1 MRFTG
6 KRAVVTGGA
15 SGIGKATA
23 LRLVAEGAEVWIGDI
38 DEAGG
43 RDLAETSNGR
53 IHFQRTDVLQASDI
67 EALMHAADA
76 AGGLDVVFNNA
87 GAGGSRDPIEQ
98 ISPDDWNRT
107 QALLLRSVALG
118 IRYAA
123 PLMIARA
130 AAGGSDT
137 SGRGNGGGDNNAGG
151 SSGGGSSGAIVNTAS
166 IAALQTGAA
175 PTAYSVAKA
184 GVLHLTTMAAAD
196 LSRYGIRVNAVCPGF
211 ITTNIFTSA
220 LGISGDKLA
229 QANGAIGHIAGK
241 AQPLQRAGRAEDIA
255 AAVAYLASD
264 DAAFVTGTHI
274 TVDGGM
280 TIGPRHSWDPHVP
293 SLFSALEAFAG

>member
-15 SGIGKATA
+15 SGIGRATA
-23 LRLVAEGAEVWIGDI
+23 LRLAEEGAEVWIGDI
-38 DEAGG
+38 DVAGG
-43 RDLAETSNGR
+43 EEIAATSNGR
-53 IHFQRTDVLQASDI
+53 IRFQRTDVMQAGDI
-67 EALMHAADA
+67 EALMRAADA

-87 GAGGSRDPIEQ
+87 GAGGSRDPIDA
-98 ISPDDWNRT
+98 ISPEDWDRT

-123 PLMIARA
+123 PLMTAR
-130 AAGGSDT
+130 GG
-137 SGRGNGGGDNNAGG
+137 
-151 SSGGGSSGAIVNTAS
+151 GAIVNTAS

-196 LSRYGIRVNAVCPGF
+196 LAKHNIRVNAICPGF

-220 LGISGDKLA
+220 LGIAGEKRA
-229 QANGAIGHIAGK
+229 MANAAISAIAAK
-241 AQPLQRAGRAEDIA
+241 AQPLQRAGGPEDIA

-264 DAAFVTGTHI
+264 DAGFVTGTHI

-280 TIGPRHSWDPHVP
+280 TIGPRHSWDAEAP
-293 SLFSALEAFAG
+293 SMFAALEAFAA

>member
-1 MRFTG
+1 MRFQG

-23 LRLVAEGAEVWIGDI
+23 LRLAAEGAEVWIGDI
-38 DEAGG
+38 DESAG
-43 RDLAETSNGR
+43 RDIAETSNGR
-53 IHFQRTDVLQASDI
+53 IHFLRTDVTEASDI
-67 EALMHAADA
+67 EALMTTADA
-76 AGGLDVVFNNA
+76 HVVFNNA
-87 GAGGSRDPIEQ
+87 GAGGSRDPIHE
-98 ISPDDWNRT
+98 ISPEDWDRT

-123 PLMIARA
+123 PLMIAR
-130 AAGGSDT
+130 GEG
-137 SGRGNGGGDNNAGG
+137 
-151 SSGGGSSGAIVNTAS
+151 GAIVNTAS

-196 LSRYGIRVNAVCPGF
+196 LSRYDIRVNAVCPGF
-211 ITTNIFTSA
+211 ITTNIFTAS
-220 LGISGDKLA
+220 LGLA
-229 QANGAIGHIAGK
+229 GEQRARADGAIQHMAAT
-241 AQPLQRAGRAEDIA
+241 AQPLQRAGRPEDIA

-264 DAAFVTGTHI
+264 DASFVTGTHI

-280 TIGPRHSWDPHVP
+280 TIGPRHSWDAAAP
-293 SLFSALEAFAG
+293 SLFSVLETLK